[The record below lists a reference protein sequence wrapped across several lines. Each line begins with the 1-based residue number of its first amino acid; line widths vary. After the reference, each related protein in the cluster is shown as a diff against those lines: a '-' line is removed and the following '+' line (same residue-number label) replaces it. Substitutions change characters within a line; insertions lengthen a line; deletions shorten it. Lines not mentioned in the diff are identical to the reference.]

1 MLFLS
6 NISRHPGSI
15 REYKSLIITYPES
28 EDARVLLTHLPILTL
43 NLSGSYER
51 IDIIHLR

>member
-15 REYKSLIITYPES
+15 REYKLLITYPES